1 MSAANI
7 RPLPATLTVSRGAA
21 SKAGGVLIS
30 LSWQVAFAA
39 MPAAES
45 LLSFAAASFVLLIIP
60 GPAVLY
66 IVNRS
71 MSDGRSVALA
81 SVAGLELGNLTH
93 AVAATAG
100 LSAVI
105 AASATAFGVIKWA
118 GAVYL
123 VGVGLNTLVRRP
135 DAVTLS
141 VDHLPRRRAFSQG
154 VIVNVLN
161 PKVAL
166 FFLSYLPQFVDESRG
181 PAWSQVLTLGVVFV
195 VIGSVTDSTWA
206 ITTSGLRDMLLKG
219 RSLAFVQRWV
229 SGSVFVALGVLAARA
244 HRVT

>member
-1 MSAANI
+1 
-7 RPLPATLTVSRGAA
+7 
-21 SKAGGVLIS
+21 
-30 LSWQVAFAA
+30 

-81 SVAGLELGNLTH
+81 SVAGLEIGNLTH
-93 AVAATAG
+93 AVAAAAG

-118 GAVYL
+118 GAMYL
-123 VGVGLNTLVRRP
+123 VGVGLTTLFRRP
-135 DAVTLS
+135 DQVVLTVT
-141 VDHLPRRRAFSQG
+141 HLPKRRAFTQG

-166 FFLSYLPQFVDESRG
+166 FFLSYLPQFVDQTRG
-181 PAWSQVLTLGVVFV
+181 PAWSQALTLGILFV
-195 VIGSVTDSTWA
+195 VIGCVTDSIWA
-206 ITTSGLRDMLLKG
+206 IATSRLRDVLLRG
-219 RSLAFVQRWV
+219 RSLLFVQRWV

-244 HRVT
+244 HRAG

>member
-1 MSAANI
+1 
-7 RPLPATLTVSRGAA
+7 
-21 SKAGGVLIS
+21 
-30 LSWQVAFAA
+30 

-81 SVAGLELGNLTH
+81 SVAGLEIGNLTH

-118 GAVYL
+118 GAIYL
-123 VGVGLNTLVRRP
+123 VGVGLTTLIRRP
-135 DAVTLS
+135 QQVVLTDA
-141 VDHLPRRRAFSQG
+141 HLPKRRAFTQG

-166 FFLSYLPQFVDESRG
+166 FFLSYLPQFVDQTRG
-181 PAWSQVLTLGVVFV
+181 PAWSQALTLGILFV
-195 VIGSVTDSTWA
+195 IIGSITDSTWA
-206 ITTSGLRDMLLKG
+206 ITTSGLRDVLLRG

-244 HRVT
+244 HRAG

>member
-1 MSAANI
+1 
-7 RPLPATLTVSRGAA
+7 
-21 SKAGGVLIS
+21 
-30 LSWQVAFAA
+30 

-45 LLSFAAASFVLLIIP
+45 LLSFAAASFVLLVIP

-100 LSAVI
+100 LSAII

-123 VGVGLNTLVRRP
+123 VGVGLSTLVRRP

-141 VDHLPRRRAFSQG
+141 IDRLPRRRAFSQG

-206 ITTSGLRDMLLKG
+206 ITTSGLRNMLLQG

-229 SGSVFVALGVLAARA
+229 SGSVFVALGVLAACA
-244 HRVT
+244 HRVA

>member
-1 MSAANI
+1 M
-7 RPLPATLTVSRGAA
+7 VSRGVV
-21 SKAGGVLIS
+21 SVAGVVLMS
-30 LSWQVAFAA
+30 PSWQVAFAV

-81 SVAGLELGNLTH
+81 SVAGLEIGNLTH

-118 GAVYL
+118 GAIYL
-123 VGVGLNTLVRRP
+123 VVVGLTTLIRRP
-135 DAVTLS
+135 DQVVLTVA
-141 VDHLPRRRAFSQG
+141 HLPKRRAFTQG

-166 FFLSYLPQFVDESRG
+166 FFLSYLPQFVDQTRG
-181 PAWSQVLTLGVVFV
+181 PAWSQALTLGILFV
-195 VIGSVTDSTWA
+195 IIGSITDSTWA
-206 ITTSGLRDMLLKG
+206 ITTSGLRDVLLRG

-244 HRVT
+244 HRAG

>member
-1 MSAANI
+1 MAGVVVMS
-7 RPLPATLTVSRGAA
+7 P
-21 SKAGGVLIS
+21 
-30 LSWQVAFAA
+30 SWQVAFAV

-81 SVAGLELGNLTH
+81 SVAGLEIGNLTH

-118 GAVYL
+118 GAIYL
-123 VGVGLNTLVRRP
+123 VVVGLTTLIRRP
-135 DAVTLS
+135 DQVVLTVA
-141 VDHLPRRRAFSQG
+141 HLPKRRAFTQG

-166 FFLSYLPQFVDESRG
+166 FFLSYLPQFVDQNRG
-181 PAWSQVLTLGVVFV
+181 PAWSQALTLGILFV
-195 VIGSVTDSTWA
+195 IIGSITDSAWA
-206 ITTSGLRDMLLKG
+206 ITTSGLRDVLLRG
-219 RSLAFVQRWV
+219 GSLAFVQRWV

-244 HRVT
+244 HRAG

>member
-1 MSAANI
+1 
-7 RPLPATLTVSRGAA
+7 
-21 SKAGGVLIS
+21 
-30 LSWQVAFAA
+30 

-71 MSDGRSVALA
+71 MSDGRSIALA
-81 SVAGLELGNLTH
+81 SVAGLEIGNLTH
-93 AVAATAG
+93 AAAATAG

-118 GAVYL
+118 GAMYL
-123 VGVGLNTLVRRP
+123 VGVGLTTLFRRP
-135 DAVTLS
+135 DQVVLTVA
-141 VDHLPRRRAFSQG
+141 HLPKRRAFTQG

-166 FFLSYLPQFVDESRG
+166 FFLSYLPQFVDQTRG
-181 PAWSQVLTLGVVFV
+181 PAWSQALTLGILFV
-195 VIGSVTDSTWA
+195 VIGCVTDSIWA
-206 ITTSGLRDMLLKG
+206 IATSRLRDVLLRG
-219 RSLAFVQRWV
+219 RSLLFVQRWV

-244 HRVT
+244 HRAG

>member
-1 MSAANI
+1 
-7 RPLPATLTVSRGAA
+7 
-21 SKAGGVLIS
+21 
-30 LSWQVAFAA
+30 

-105 AASATAFGVIKWA
+105 AASATAFGIIKWA

-141 VDHLPRRRAFSQG
+141 VDHLPWRRAFSQG